1 MSAAVDEQEVILF
14 LRTNIQNQFKEVS
27 LFLQ

>member
-14 LRTNIQNQFKEVS
+14 LRTNIQNQFKEVN

>member
-14 LRTNIQNQFKEVS
+14 LRTNIQNELKEVN

>member
-14 LRTNIQNQFKEVS
+14 LRTNIQNQLKEVN